1 MGLRH
6 TTRPS
11 YFVHDGTIQVEE
23 AVKMVLAGRNPYL
36 ENYLDTPLA
45 EWPRYRPSP
54 AANPALY
61 HLAYLPFTIVFAVP
75 FYLVMQAAVGWFDLR
90 LVYLLLLL
98 LTLWL
103 LPRLAPG
110 RKQATLLPLAV
121 ALNPLFLPYFV
132 EGRNDVFVLFWLVLS
147 LVLLQK
153 GRPGGSVVALALAC
167 ASKLTAWFILPFY
180 GLYFWRQVCR
190 SDFSR
195 QPVAE
200 ATTTNR
206 PVRTALWSS
215 LPYLALFLV
224 ILSVMILPFAL
235 WNPQAFL
242 EDVWLYPSGRTLAH
256 QYPLI
261 SLGLGGLGVA
271 LGWFPQLGATF
282 PFSWLQL
289 LFGGPTLLLLLY
301 RQGQRNTLAQLWLNY
316 GLLTLVIGLFSYVF
330 NDNHLGY
337 VTVLLTIGYLLQK
350 QNADGAD

>member
-1 MGLRH
+1 MVTGIVVALLVLIFVHLRH
-6 TTRPS
+6 ATRPS
-11 YFVHDGTIQVEE
+11 YFVHDGVIQVEE
-23 AVKMVLAGRNPYL
+23 AVKMVLAGRNPYA

-61 HLAYLPFTIVFAVP
+61 HLAYLPFTVIFAIP
-75 FYLVMQAAVGWFDLR
+75 FYLVMQAAIGWFDLR

-103 LPRLAPG
+103 LPRLAAG
-110 RKQATLLPLAV
+110 RQQSYLLPLAV

-132 EGRNDVFVLFWLVLS
+132 EGRNDVFILFWLVLS

-153 GRPGGSVVALALAC
+153 GRPGWSVVALALAC
-167 ASKLTAWFILPFY
+167 ASKLTAWFIVPFY
-180 GLYFWRQVCR
+180 GLYLMER
-190 SDFSR
+190 
-195 QPVAE
+195 
-200 ATTTNR
+200 
-206 PVRTALWSS
+206 RTEDEGRRAVWLCV
-215 LPYLALFLV
+215 ALFV
-224 ILSVMILPFAL
+224 VVGGAVVLPFAL

-271 LGWFPQLGATF
+271 LGWFPQLGGTF

-289 LFGGPTLLLLLY
+289 LFGGPTLLLLLR

-330 NDNHLGY
+330 NDNHLGF
-337 VTVLLTIGYLLQK
+337 VTALLTIGFLLRK
-350 QNADGAD
+350 WDAKTGRG